1 MNNNPVI
8 VGIAQG
14 NIVQSPRKL
23 ISYALGSCVGI
34 CLYDRNKGIAGL
46 AHILLPSHR
55 DATDQTNPYKFAD
68 TGCVRLFDEM
78 LRAGAGRHFITA
90 KIAGGAEMFH
100 TDGKTWEIGKRN
112 VKAAREA
119 LAALGIHLIAEDT
132 GSDYGRT
139 VMLDSA
145 TGIVTVKS
153 VIHGIK
159 VI

>member
-14 NIVQSPRKL
+14 FIVQRPGKL

-34 CLYDRNKGIAGL
+34 CLYDRNRGIAGMV
-46 AHILLPSHR
+46 HILLPSHR
-55 DATDQTNPYKFAD
+55 DVADQTNPYKFAD

-78 LRAGAGRHFITA
+78 LRAGANRHFVTA

-100 TDGKTWEIGKRN
+100 TDGKTWGIGKRN

-119 LAALGIHLIAEDT
+119 LAALGICLIAEDT
-132 GSDYGRT
+132 GDDYGRT
-139 VMLDSA
+139 VMLDSV

-153 VIHGIK
+153 VIHGVK